1 MDARQIV
8 IRFPNM
14 AKYFSLFQ
22 SVQTGSGAHPSL
34 YVMVTGRCTQGVKR
48 PDHETEHS
56 LSSRVEVNPLK
67 TKINLN
73 YI

>member
-1 MDARQIV
+1 MDVRQIV
-8 IRFPNM
+8 VRFLKM
-14 AKYFSLFQ
+14 AKNFSLFQ

-34 YVMVTGRCTQGVKR
+34 YVMSAGGCTQGVKS
-48 PDHETEHS
+48 PDRQTEHS
-56 LSSRVEVNPLK
+56 VSSRVEVKPLK

>member
-1 MDARQIV
+1 MNARQIV
-8 IRFPNM
+8 IRFPKM
-14 AKYFSLFQ
+14 AKYFSLIQ
-22 SVQTGSGAHPSL
+22 SVQTGTGAHPSL
-34 YVMVTGRCTQGVKR
+34 YVMGNGECTQGLKR
-48 PDHETEHS
+48 PDRETEHS